1 MKNII
6 LLLLLT
12 LSLISFSADST
23 RIDTSY
29 HHNRSHAALWSTF
42 VPGAGQIYNEIGHR
56 KVQGRAHVSWWRAP
70 IIIAGLGVT
79 GYFAVRNGKEASAL
93 KTEWEFRADN
103 FGERNN
109 YSQYDSI
116 QLITGTSSFY
126 GYNDRTKYRDYA
138 VLGLVVVY
146 GMNLIDAFVDA
157 HFVTFDVSQQLSFSM
172 RPKLFSPNEY
182 GVSLA
187 LKFK

>member
-6 LLLLLT
+6 LLLFLT

-29 HHNRSHAALWSTF
+29 HHIRNRAALWSTF

-56 KVQGRAHVSWWRAP
+56 KIQGKAHISWWRAP
-70 IIIAGLGVT
+70 IYIAGMSVA
-79 GYFAVRNGKEASAL
+79 GYFAITNGREAKAL
-93 KTEWEFRADN
+93 KTEWVYRDETGLGSN
-103 FGERNN
+103 FIGYTKNELL
-109 YSQYDSI
+109 D
-116 QLITGTSSFY
+116 GTPTTLY
-126 GYNDRTKYRDYA
+126 GFNDRAKYRDYA
-138 VLGLVVVY
+138 IAGFVVVY
-146 GMNLIDAFVDA
+146 GMNIIDAFVDA
-157 HFVTFDVSQQLSFSM
+157 HFVTFDVSQQLQFSM
-172 RPKLFSPNEY
+172 RPKLYSPNEY

>member
-1 MKNII
+1 VKNII
-6 LLLLLT
+6 LFLFLT
-12 LSLISFSADST
+12 LSLIGFSADST

-79 GYFAVRNGKEASAL
+79 GYFAVTNGAQAMAL
-93 KTEWEFRADN
+93 KKEWIYRFDN
-103 FGERNN
+103 PGVVNN
-109 YSQYDSI
+109 YSQYDSS
-116 QLITGTSSFY
+116 QLIIGTYTFY
-126 GYNDRTKYRDYA
+126 GYDDRAKFRDYA
-138 VLGLVVVY
+138 VAGFIIVY
-146 GMNLIDAFVDA
+146 GMSIIDAFVDA
-157 HFVTFDVSQQLSFSM
+157 HFVTFDVSQQLQFSM

-182 GVSLA
+182 GISLA